1 MPVEMKSMIADTL
14 RMLLRKKPLD
24 KITVK
29 EIVETCHISR
39 QAFYYHFQDILQ
51 VIEWYEERN
60 LNEALEISLSASDG
74 NEAAKL
80 LIKQIFQDR
89 DLIVNLISSQYKD
102 DMHKL
107 LVNMTYQY
115 LQKMLKKNSSKLEVS
130 PTEIDDLLSFY
141 SYGLVG
147 MMLQT
152 LMKSNPDQDMLV
164 KKICNILRGEFSIN
178 FME

>member
-1 MPVEMKSMIADTL
+1 
-14 RMLLRKKPLD
+14 
-24 KITVK
+24 
-29 EIVETCHISR
+29 
-39 QAFYYHFQDILQ
+39 
-51 VIEWYEERN
+51 
-60 LNEALEISLSASDG
+60 
-74 NEAAKL
+74 
-80 LIKQIFQDR
+80 
-89 DLIVNLISSQYKD
+89 
-102 DMHKL
+102 MHKL